1 MASNRLFITLEESL
15 ARKLYLDWRR
25 RTANEITVK
34 AMKHAR
40 AGEWSEAKRAIRG
53 LTFAPTMQAK
63 AGLIDQIA
71 LGAYML
77 GQSFFVGG
85 VVKDGELARGK
96 EPEPV
101 QIVMAAGIMTVGLE
115 QSIEAVRLSAMDV
128 LDEWEQQETDKN
140 TVFKAIIPGLAG
152 KLNSAVASGGVAIDT
167 AANLTT
173 SRLASFGALSQAAAL
188 GAGTYQISEVLDL
201 VTCAVCRRMHGRTF
215 SVQPALDASFS
226 TLMTANPMELAT
238 SEPWPSQSR
247 EGISELSEMSEGELV
262 AKQWNR
268 PPFHPRCRGI
278 LVPQGSVPGGQM
290 IDFAPLALGLTAS
303 EAAAAEIA
311 EAMS

>member
-1 MASNRLFITLEESL
+1 MASNRSFITLEESL
-15 ARKLYLDWRR
+15 ARKLYLDWRQ
-25 RTANEITVK
+25 RTANEITVN
-34 AMKHAR
+34 ATKHAR

-53 LTFAPTMQAK
+53 LTFAPTMAAK

-71 LGAYML
+71 LAAYML
-77 GQSFFVGG
+77 GQSFFVDG

-101 QIVMAAGIMTVGLE
+101 PIVMAAGIMTVGLE
-115 QSIEAVRLSAMDV
+115 QSIEAVRLTAMDV
-128 LDEWEQQETDKN
+128 LDEWEQAETEKN
-140 TVFKAIIPGLAG
+140 TVFKAIIPGFGA

-173 SRLASFGALSQAAAL
+173 SRLASFGALSQASAL

-215 SVQPALDASFS
+215 QVGPALDASFN

-247 EGISELSEMSEGELV
+247 QGISDLSSMSEEELV
-262 AKQWNR
+262 ASQWNR

-278 LVPQGSVPGGQM
+278 LVPQGVVPLGQM
-290 IDFAPLALGLTAS
+290 IDFAPLAVGLTAA